1 MNLETPAMSPSVKDM
16 PQEVGSINFYD
27 AIKEIVNGKRVTK
40 LEWANDDYCFMR
52 AEILHIH
59 TKGQDHRWVIS
70 EADIVGEDWV
80 LVDVNKYTVIK
91 E

>member
-1 MNLETPAMSPSVKDM
+1 MSPSIKDM
-16 PQEVGSINFYD
+16 PQEVGSMNFYD
-27 AIKEIVNGKRVTK
+27 AIKEVVNGKKITK
-40 LEWANDDYCFMR
+40 LEWGNDDYVFMR

-70 EADIVGEDWV
+70 EADIVGEDYILLPEIV
-80 LVDVNKYTVIK
+80 EVIN